1 MDNSKYIGYTSI
13 RTKTIRAT
21 REAGRTGTTTT
32 GHRPGGIT
40 MKKIT
45 YQTNRQLWTL
55 QNSLESAGYS
65 KTADCYWSQIYTS
78 ANGDEIALDRDEDT
92 TNDPAADLAEML
104 APSTAEEPAEAIQ
117 SIMSRLTALKAE
129 SIAEADPFGQSPADR
144 EIKAI
149 AATLAV
155 FGVHWYYTKDSAGKW
170 VAVLK

>member
-1 MDNSKYIGYTSI
+1 
-13 RTKTIRAT
+13 
-21 REAGRTGTTTT
+21 
-32 GHRPGGIT
+32 

-55 QNSLESAGYS
+55 QNALESAGYS

-149 AATLAV
+149 AATL
-155 FGVHWYYTKDSAGKW
+155 
-170 VAVLK
+170 

>member
-1 MDNSKYIGYTSI
+1 
-13 RTKTIRAT
+13 
-21 REAGRTGTTTT
+21 
-32 GHRPGGIT
+32 

-55 QNSLESAGYS
+55 QNALKSAGYS

-155 FGVHWYYTKDSAGKW
+155 FGVHWYYTKNSAGKW
-170 VAVLK
+170 VAVLKQEPRPPLATVTRAK

>member
-1 MDNSKYIGYTSI
+1 
-13 RTKTIRAT
+13 
-21 REAGRTGTTTT
+21 
-32 GHRPGGIT
+32 

-55 QNSLESAGYS
+55 QNALESAGYS

-78 ANGDEIALDRDEDT
+78 ANGGEIVLDRDADT

-104 APSTAEEPAEAIQ
+104 TPSTTEEPAEAMRP
-117 SIMSRLTALKAE
+117 IMDRLTALKAE

-149 AATLAV
+149 AATLAA
-155 FGVHWYYTKDSAGKW
+155 FGVQWYYTTDSAGKW
-170 VAVLK
+170 AAVLK

>member
-1 MDNSKYIGYTSI
+1 
-13 RTKTIRAT
+13 
-21 REAGRTGTTTT
+21 
-32 GHRPGGIT
+32 

-55 QNSLESAGYS
+55 QNALESAGYS

-129 SIAEADPFGQSPADR
+129 SIAEADPFGQGGRRCQAKKRPSARPAPVAPLKIGTMQKPTGSFKRRSSP
-144 EIKAI
+144 IYPS
-149 AATLAV
+149 
-155 FGVHWYYTKDSAGKW
+155 G
-170 VAVLK
+170 